1 MQTETEKARKAF
13 EAIMSTKG
21 KIDLQR
27 KGEGYANANIQ
38 TKWRYMLLGWTI
50 RSTHAS

>member
-13 EAIMSTKG
+13 EAIMQAKGST
-21 KIDLQR
+21 DLTR
-27 KGEGYANANIQ
+27 KGSGYANANIQ